1 MVQDKGRTM
10 TLYLVVD
17 TDVFTLGVRYAV
29 PSRDMVLERSV
40 PLDLL
45 LHPITI
51 AWTHLPRDCSWS
63 SQPHLR

>member
-1 MVQDKGRTM
+1 M